1 MLRQV
6 VQRDFRVNTG
16 SDYRYVTYGNVNG
29 LAFPRNAYYLRANRP
44 HGVRRIR
51 LDKATQMDNSREV
64 ESSVAQVY
72 AAEPSEND
80 HSTGKA
86 VFTIGELS
94 RDFGITLRALRFYE
108 NKGLILPHREGL
120 TRLYSLAD
128 RNRLAL
134 ILKGKKLGFTLGE
147 IREMIAV
154 EEGAADTK
162 NLALSREKC
171 LEQIALLQKQKAEL
185 EEGLSELY
193 RIQAQLAGKAAEKD
207 RRTG

>member
-1 MLRQV
+1 
-6 VQRDFRVNTG
+6 
-16 SDYRYVTYGNVNG
+16 
-29 LAFPRNAYYLRANRP
+29 
-44 HGVRRIR
+44 
-51 LDKATQMDNSREV
+51 MDDSREM
-64 ESSVAQVY
+64 ESSVAQVW

-80 HSTGKA
+80 HPTAKA

-94 RDFGITLRALRFYE
+94 RDFGVTLRALRFYE
-108 NKGLILPHREGL
+108 NKGLISPQRHGL
-120 TRLYSLAD
+120 NRLYSQGD
-128 RNRLAL
+128 RDRLAL

-147 IREMIAV
+147 IREMIAA
-154 EEGAADTK
+154 EEGTADTR

-193 RIQAQLAGKAAEKD
+193 RIQAQLAGTTAEKD